1 MTPATLYRAGLLA
14 AVLLLAA
21 FPAHVSGEDGQGGV
35 TFVSPVHGSL
45 VVDEKVT
52 LAGRLPAGAA
62 RASLFLNGH
71 PVEGVRRQGSS
82 FSASLAPVRGFNEIE
97 VRMKGRSARLTFVYK
112 LKAAGRVPYR
122 FHQPLIDEVCEPC
135 HDEKGGRD
143 AALDGALCRK
153 CHGTRAVMYP
163 YVHGPVAAGKC
174 LVCHDPH
181 GSTLPALTRSETKA
195 MCTFCHDQLST
206 AQHTSG
212 RTRVCTICHSPHYS
226 MKRFLLK
233 GSF

>member
-1 MTPATLYRAGLLA
+1 MTPEAIHRAGFLVVA
-14 AVLLLAA
+14 LLLAA
-21 FPAHVSGEDGQGGV
+21 CPSPVAGGESPGGV

-52 LAGRLPAGAA
+52 LAGRLPSGVP
-62 RASLFLNGH
+62 RASFFLNGH
-71 PVEGVRRQGSS
+71 PVEGVRLHGSS
-82 FSASLAPVRGFNEIE
+82 FSASLVPSKGFNEVE
-97 VRMKGRSARLTFVYK
+97 VRMEGRSARLTFVYK
-112 LKAAGRVPYR
+112 LKAAGRIPYR
-122 FHQPLIDEVCEPC
+122 FHQPLVDGICEPC
-135 HDEKGGRD
+135 HTERGGRD
-143 AALDGALCRK
+143 AARDAALCRQ

-174 LVCHDPH
+174 LICHDPH
-181 GSTLPALTRSETKA
+181 GSSLPALTRSETKE

-212 RTRVCTICHSPHYS
+212 RTRVCTICHNPHYS